1 MLFLFSFFATLVTT
15 LGRAA
20 VHVWPNPNS
29 ISFLKKGRFDASRF
43 RSPRTDVNRGLICD
57 NFLTG
62 PLVQICPLTT
72 FHYQVVAT
80 KVDQCVGHPPA
91 VASFHPFVFCFF
103 FFGVKVCTRLGG
115 SLTGFIICARMGVNR
130 CQTEICIFVSSI
142 RPCCPL
148 TRVCIGTAT

>member
-1 MLFLFSFFATLVTT
+1 MSTSWVVNPRSYVFGALPVLGGNPGKQFGSCCSFFSFFATLVTT

-91 VASFHPFVFCFF
+91 VASFHPFVLCHFF
-103 FFGVKVCTRLGG
+103 FRG
-115 SLTGFIICARMGVNR
+115 
-130 CQTEICIFVSSI
+130 
-142 RPCCPL
+142 
-148 TRVCIGTAT
+148 

>member
-91 VASFHPFVFCFF
+91 VASFHPFVFCHFCF
-103 FFGVKVCTRLGG
+103 SGLKFAHGWVEV
-115 SLTGFIICARMGVNR
+115 
-130 CQTEICIFVSSI
+130 
-142 RPCCPL
+142 
-148 TRVCIGTAT
+148 